1 LRVRLFNL
9 VAASLSVRHQGEDER
24 RGAVRIAVAA
34 AVAVM
39 TAVNYAHAAT
49 ITVKTLDNGTPI
61 VLVTGGFQF
70 GDEVEFR
77 ARTASLSNAV
87 VVLQSPGGSAIA
99 GHHPW
104 AGRFVAPVAYLHPAH
119 DRHLIGLLAAGQAR
133 PR

>member
-1 LRVRLFNL
+1 
-9 VAASLSVRHQGEDER
+9 
-24 RGAVRIAVAA
+24 
-34 AVAVM
+34 
-39 TAVNYAHAAT
+39 VNYAHAAT
-49 ITVKTLDNGTPI
+49 ITVKTLNNATPI

-77 ARTASLSNAV
+77 ARTDSLPNAV

-104 AGRFVAPVAYLHPAH
+104 AGRFVAPVAYLHAAH
-119 DRHLIGLLAAGQAR
+119 DRHLIRLLAAGQAQ